1 MKKKKN
7 TDDSQF
13 IEGLNLNQVK
23 VNECY
28 PMKGRMQKI
37 SYDNSQGK
45 DRSETESTLGV
56 QTYIGI
62 TENNFTTIEQ
72 ADYGLL
78 EMILSPTNLNKA
90 YKQVK
95 SNKGSGGVD
104 GLGVE
109 ELLDYLLNHKDELLQ
124 SIIRGKY
131 KPNPVRRVEI
141 PKEGGKKRQLG
152 IPTVVDRVIQQSIA
166 QILSPIYEP
175 LFSNNSYGFRPK
187 RSAHDALKQCQDY
200 ITAGYKYA
208 VDMDLEK
215 YFDTVSHSF
224 LIEVLS
230 RTIKDGRV
238 ISLIHRYMNAGVI
251 ENGQF
256 VETKIG
262 VPQGGNLSPLLSN
275 IMLNELDKELESRG
289 HKFVRY
295 ADDCMI
301 LCKSKRA
308 AQRTLSHIIPFIE
321 GKLYL
326 KVNKE
331 KTVVAHVKDVKFLGY
346 GFYIN
351 RGKGL
356 LRVHPKS
363 IAKMKEKIKL
373 LTCRS
378 NGWGNERRKETLRQY
393 ITGWVNYFKLANM
406 KDLLIV
412 IDKWYRRRLRMVIW
426 KQWKR
431 IKTRFHN
438 LMKLGISRFQAM
450 MFSNTRKGYWRTA
463 KSPILQTS
471 IDNESLQKA
480 GYLFFSTYYRSVRV

>member
-1 MKKKKN
+1 
-7 TDDSQF
+7 
-13 IEGLNLNQVK
+13 
-23 VNECY
+23 
-28 PMKGRMQKI
+28 MKGRKQKI
-37 SYDNSQGK
+37 SNDNSQGK
-45 DRSETESTLGV
+45 DRSATESKLGV
-56 QTYIGI
+56 QTYMGI
-62 TENNFTTIEQ
+62 TENNFTNIEQ
-72 ADYGLL
+72 ADYGLM
-78 EMILSPTNLNKA
+78 EIILSPTSLNKA
-90 YKQVK
+90 YKKVK

-109 ELLDYLLNHKDELLQ
+109 DLLNYLRNHKDELLQ

-141 PKEGGKKRQLG
+141 PKEDGKKRQLG
-152 IPTVVDRVIQQSIA
+152 IPTVVDRVLQQAIA
-166 QILSPIYEP
+166 QTLSPIYEP
-175 LFSNNSYGFRPK
+175 QFSNHSHGFRPK
-187 RSAHDALKQCQDY
+187 RSTHTALKQCQEY

-215 YFDTVSHSF
+215 YFDTVNHSK

-238 ISLIHRYMNAGVI
+238 ISVIHRYLNAGVI
-251 ENGQF
+251 EKGKF
-256 VETKIG
+256 VDTEVG
-262 VPQGGNLSPLLSN
+262 VPQGGPLSPLLSN
-275 IMLNELDKELESRG
+275 VMLNELDKELERRG

-295 ADDCMI
+295 ADDCII

-308 AQRTLSHIIPFIE
+308 AERTLSHIIPFIE
-321 GKLYL
+321 DKLYL

-331 KTVVAHVKDVKFLGY
+331 KTVVAHVNEVKFLGY

-351 RGKGL
+351 KGKGL

-363 IAKMKEKIKL
+363 ISKMKEKIKI
-373 LTCRS
+373 LTSRS
-378 NGWGNERRKETLRQY
+378 NGWGNEKRKEKLRQF

-406 KDLLIV
+406 KSLLV
-412 IDKWYRRRLRMVIW
+412 GIDSWYRRRLRMVIW

-431 IKTRFHN
+431 IKTRFKN
-438 LMKLGISRFQAM
+438 LMKLGISRLQAM

-471 IDNESLQKA
+471 IANESLQKA
-480 GYLFFSTYYRSVRV
+480 GYLFFSTYYRSVHV

>member
-1 MKKKKN
+1 
-7 TDDSQF
+7 
-13 IEGLNLNQVK
+13 VK
-23 VNECY
+23 ENECY

-37 SYDNSQGK
+37 SHDNSQGK
-45 DRSETESTLGV
+45 DRSETESKLGV
-56 QTYIGI
+56 QTYMGI

-95 SNKGSGGVD
+95 SKKGSGGVD

-109 ELLDYLLNHKDELLQ
+109 ELLDYLRHHKDELLQ
-124 SIIRGKY
+124 SIIIGNY

-152 IPTVVDRVIQQSIA
+152 IPTVLDRVIQQAIA
-166 QILSPIYEP
+166 QILSSIYEP
-175 LFSNNSYGFRPK
+175 LFSDNSYGFRPK
-187 RSAHDALKQCQDY
+187 RSAHDALKQCQEY
-200 ITAGYKYA
+200 ISNGYKYA

-215 YFDTVSHSF
+215 YFDTVSHSK
-224 LIEVLS
+224 LIEVLF

-251 ENGQF
+251 EKGKF
-256 VETKIG
+256 VETRTG

-275 IMLNELDKELESRG
+275 IMLNELDKELEVRG

-308 AQRTLSHIIPFIE
+308 AQRTLAHIIPFIE

-331 KTVVAHVKDVKFLGY
+331 KTVVAHVRDVKFLGH
-346 GFYIN
+346 GFYVN
-351 RGKGL
+351 KGEGR

-363 IAKMKEKIKL
+363 IIKMKEKIKE

-378 NGWGNERRKETLRQY
+378 NGLGDERRKVALRQY

-406 KDLLIV
+406 KSLLIE
-412 IDKWYRRRLRMVIW
+412 IDEWYRRRLRMVIW

-431 IKTRFHN
+431 IKTRFQN
-438 LMKLGISRFQAM
+438 LMKLGISRFKAM
-450 MFSNTRKGYWRTA
+450 MFSNTRKGYWRIA

-480 GYLFFSTYYRSVRV
+480 GCLFLSTYYRSVSV

>member
-1 MKKKKN
+1 
-7 TDDSQF
+7 
-13 IEGLNLNQVK
+13 
-23 VNECY
+23 
-28 PMKGRMQKI
+28 MKGRKQKI
-37 SYDNSQGK
+37 SQDTLQVAY
-45 DRSETESTLGV
+45 RSETEIKLGG

-90 YKQVK
+90 YKQVR

-109 ELLDYLLNHKDELLQ
+109 DLLDYLRSHKDELLQ

-187 RSAHDALKQCQDY
+187 RSAHDALKQCQKYVSD
-200 ITAGYKYA
+200 GYKYT

-215 YFDTVSHSF
+215 YFDTVSHSK

-230 RTIKDGRV
+230 KTINDGRV

-251 ENGQF
+251 DKGQF

-262 VPQGGNLSPLLSN
+262 VPQGGPLSPLLSN
-275 IMLNELDKELESRG
+275 IMLNELDTELERRG

-301 LCKSKRA
+301 LCRSKRA
-308 AQRTLSHIIPFIE
+308 AQRTLDHIVPFIE

-331 KTVVAHVKDVKFLGY
+331 KTVVAHVKDVKFLGH
-346 GFYIN
+346 GFYIHK
-351 RGKGL
+351 GQGL

-363 IAKMKEKIKL
+363 IAKMKDKIKE
-373 LTCRS
+373 LTSRS
-378 NGWGNERRKETLRQY
+378 NGWGSERRKVALRQY

-406 KDLLIV
+406 KSLLLE
-412 IDKWYRRRLRMVIW
+412 IDGWYRRRLRMVIW

-431 IKTRFHN
+431 IKTRFQN
-438 LMKLGISRFQAM
+438 LIKLGISKSQAW

-471 IDNESLQKA
+471 IDNESLLKA
-480 GYLFFSTYYRSVRV
+480 GYLFFSIYYRSVRG

>member
-1 MKKKKN
+1 
-7 TDDSQF
+7 
-13 IEGLNLNQVK
+13 
-23 VNECY
+23 
-28 PMKGRMQKI
+28 MKGRMQKI
-37 SYDNSQGK
+37 SHDNSQGK
-45 DRSETESTLGV
+45 DRSETESKLGV
-56 QTYIGI
+56 QTYMGI
-62 TENNFTTIEQ
+62 TENSFTAIDGN
-72 ADYGLL
+72 DYDLL
-78 EMILSPTNLNKA
+78 ELILSPINLNKA

-104 GLGVE
+104 GMGVDE
-109 ELLDYLLNHKDELLQ
+109 IVDYLLHNKEALLT
-124 SIIRGKY
+124 SIANGKY

-152 IPTVVDRVIQQSIA
+152 IPTVVDRVIQQAIA

-175 LFSNNSYGFRPK
+175 LFSNSSYGFRPK
-187 RSAHDALKQCQDY
+187 RGAHDALKQCQEY
-200 ITAGYKYA
+200 ISNGYKYT

-215 YFDTVSHSF
+215 YFDTVSHSK

-251 ENGQF
+251 EKGEF
-256 VETKIG
+256 VETRIG
-262 VPQGGNLSPLLSN
+262 VPQGGPLSPLLSN
-275 IMLNELDKELESRG
+275 IMLNELDKELEHRG
-289 HKFVRY
+289 HKYVRY

-308 AQRTLSHIIPFIE
+308 AQRTLDHIIPFIE

-346 GFYIN
+346 GFYIYK
-351 RGKGL
+351 GKGL

-363 IAKMKEKIKL
+363 IIKMNEKVKL

-378 NGWGNERRKETLRQY
+378 NGWGIERRKLALRQY

-406 KDLLIV
+406 KSLLIET
-412 IDKWYRRRLRMVIW
+412 DKWYRRRLRMVIW

-431 IKTRFHN
+431 IKTRFQN
-438 LMKLGISRFQAM
+438 LMKLGISRLKAM

-471 IDNESLQKA
+471 ITNESLHNA
-480 GYLFFSTYYRSVRV
+480 GYTFFSTYYRSVRV

>member
-1 MKKKKN
+1 
-7 TDDSQF
+7 
-13 IEGLNLNQVK
+13 
-23 VNECY
+23 
-28 PMKGRMQKI
+28 MKGRMQKI
-37 SYDNSQGK
+37 SHDNSQGK
-45 DRSETESTLGV
+45 DRSEIESKLGV
-56 QTYIGI
+56 QTYMGI
-62 TENNFTTIEQ
+62 TENNFTNIEQ

-78 EMILSPTNLNKA
+78 EMILSPINLNKA

-104 GLGVE
+104 GLGVD
-109 ELLDYLLNHKDELLQ
+109 ELLGYLLEHKDELLT
-124 SIIRGKY
+124 SIFIGKY

-152 IPTVVDRVIQQSIA
+152 IPTVIDRVIQQAIA

-175 LFSNNSYGFRPK
+175 LFSNSSYGFRPK
-187 RSAHDALKQCQDY
+187 RSAHDALKQCQEY
-200 ITAGYKYA
+200 ISNGYKYT

-215 YFDTVSHSF
+215 YFDTVCHSK

-230 RTIKDGRV
+230 KTIKDGRV

-251 ENGQF
+251 ENGTF
-256 VETKIG
+256 VETMIG
-262 VPQGGNLSPLLSN
+262 VPQGGPLSPLLSN

-308 AQRTLSHIIPFIE
+308 AQRTLAHIIPFIE
-321 GKLYL
+321 GELYL

-351 RGKGL
+351 KGKGL

-363 IAKMKEKIKL
+363 ITKMKEKVKL
-373 LTCRS
+373 LTSRS
-378 NGWGNERRKETLRQY
+378 NGWGNERRKVELRQY
-393 ITGWVNYFKLANM
+393 ITGWVNYFKLADM
-406 KDLLIV
+406 KNLLIET
-412 IDKWYRRRLRMVIW
+412 DKWYRRRIRMVIW

-431 IKTRFHN
+431 IRTRFHN
-438 LMKLGISRFQAM
+438 LIKLGLNRFQAH

-463 KSPILQTS
+463 KSPILSTTIS
-471 IDNESLQKA
+471 NESLQQA
-480 GYLFFSTYYRSVRV
+480 GYIFFLTYYRSVRV

>member
-1 MKKKKN
+1 
-7 TDDSQF
+7 
-13 IEGLNLNQVK
+13 
-23 VNECY
+23 
-28 PMKGRMQKI
+28 MKGRKQKI
-37 SYDNSQGK
+37 SYDNLQGK
-45 DRSETESTLGV
+45 DRSETESKLGV

-62 TENNFTTIEQ
+62 TENKFTTIEQ

-78 EMILSPTNLNKA
+78 EQILSPTNLNKA
-90 YKQVK
+90 YKRVK

-109 ELLDYLLNHKDELLQ
+109 SLLDYLLTHKDEILQ
-124 SIIRGKY
+124 SITSGKY

-152 IPTVVDRVIQQSIA
+152 IPTVVDRVIQQAIA

-175 LFSNNSYGFRPK
+175 LFSNHSYGFRPK

-200 ITAGYKYA
+200 ITTGYKYT

-215 YFDTVSHSF
+215 YFDTVSHSK

-230 RTIKDGRV
+230 KTIKDGRV

-251 ENGQF
+251 EKGKF
-256 VETKIG
+256 VETKVG
-262 VPQGGNLSPLLSN
+262 VPQGGPLSPLLSN
-275 IMLNELDKELESRG
+275 VMLNELDKELERRG

-308 AQRTLSHIIPFIE
+308 AQRTLDHIIPFIE
-321 GKLYL
+321 DKLYL

-331 KTVVAHVKDVKFLGY
+331 KTTVAHVRDVKFLGH
-346 GFYIN
+346 GFYLN
-351 RGKGL
+351 KGKGL

-363 IAKMKEKIKL
+363 ITKMKEKIKR
-373 LTCRS
+373 LTSRS
-378 NGWGNERRKETLRQY
+378 NGWGNERRKVALKQY
-393 ITGWVNYFKLANM
+393 IKGWVNYFKLANM
-406 KDLLIV
+406 KSLLIET
-412 IDKWYRRRLRMVIW
+412 DKWYRRRLRMVMW

-431 IKTRFHN
+431 IKTRFQN
-438 LMKLGISRFQAM
+438 LMKLGISKFQAM

-471 IDNESLQKA
+471 ISNESLRKA
-480 GYLFFSTYYRSVRV
+480 GYLFFSTYYHSVRV

>member
-1 MKKKKN
+1 
-7 TDDSQF
+7 
-13 IEGLNLNQVK
+13 
-23 VNECY
+23 
-28 PMKGRMQKI
+28 MKGRMQKI
-37 SYDNSQGK
+37 SHDNSQGK
-45 DRSETESTLGV
+45 DRSETESKLGV

-62 TENNFTTIEQ
+62 TENNFTTIDGN
-72 ADYGLL
+72 AYDLL
-78 EMILSPTNLNKA
+78 ELILAPTNLNTA

-104 GLGVE
+104 GMGVDE
-109 ELLDYLLNHKDELLQ
+109 IVDYLIHHKETVLT
-124 SIIRGKY
+124 SIVNGKY

-152 IPTVVDRVIQQSIA
+152 IPTVVDRVIQQAIA
-166 QILSPIYEP
+166 QIISPIYEP
-175 LFSNNSYGFRPK
+175 LFSNSSYGFRPK
-187 RSAHDALKQCQDY
+187 RGAHDALKQCQEY
-200 ITAGYKYA
+200 ISNGYKYT

-215 YFDTVSHSF
+215 YFDTVSHSK

-251 ENGQF
+251 EKGKF

-262 VPQGGNLSPLLSN
+262 VPQGGPLSPLLSN
-275 IMLNELDKELESRG
+275 IMLNELDKELERRG

-308 AQRTLSHIIPFIE
+308 AQRTLDHIIPFIE

-346 GFYIN
+346 GFYIFK
-351 RGKGL
+351 GKGL

-363 IAKMKEKIKL
+363 ITKMREKVKL

-378 NGWGNERRKETLRQY
+378 NGWGNERRKLALRQY

-406 KDLLIV
+406 KSLLIET
-412 IDKWYRRRLRMVIW
+412 DRWYRRRLRMVIW

-431 IKTRFHN
+431 IKTRFQN
-438 LMKLGISRFQAM
+438 LMKLGVSKFQAM
-450 MFSNTRKGYWRTA
+450 MFSNTRKGSWRSA
-463 KSPILQTS
+463 KSPILSTS
-471 IDNESLQKA
+471 ITNESLHKA
-480 GYLFFSTYYRSVRV
+480 GYTFFSTYYSSVRG

>member
-1 MKKKKN
+1 
-7 TDDSQF
+7 
-13 IEGLNLNQVK
+13 
-23 VNECY
+23 
-28 PMKGRMQKI
+28 MQKI
-37 SYDNSQGK
+37 SQDTSQVE
-45 DRSETESTLGV
+45 DRSETENKFGG

-62 TENNFTTIEQ
+62 TENNFTNIDGN
-72 ADYGLL
+72 DYDLL
-78 EMILSPTNLNKA
+78 EMILAPTNLNKA

-104 GLGVE
+104 GMVVE
-109 ELLDYLLNHKDELLQ
+109 ELLNHLLQHKDELLT
-124 SIIRGKY
+124 SIDIGKY

-152 IPTVVDRVIQQSIA
+152 IPTVVDRVIQQAIA

-175 LFSNNSYGFRPK
+175 LFSKFSYGFRPK
-187 RSAHDALKQCQDY
+187 RSAHHALKQCQEY
-200 ITAGYKYA
+200 ISSGYKYT

-215 YFDTVSHSF
+215 YFDTVSHSK

-230 RTIKDGRV
+230 RTITDGRV
-238 ISLIHRYMNAGVI
+238 VSLIHKYMNAGVI
-251 ENGQF
+251 EKGKF
-256 VETKIG
+256 VETMIG
-262 VPQGGNLSPLLSN
+262 VPQGGPLSPLLSN
-275 IMLNELDKELESRG
+275 IMLNELDKELERRG

-308 AQRTLSHIIPFIE
+308 AQRTLAHIIPFIE

-351 RGKGL
+351 KGKGL

-363 IAKMKEKIKL
+363 IAKMKEKVKL

-406 KDLLIV
+406 KSLLIE

-426 KQWKR
+426 KQWKLVR
-431 IKTRFHN
+431 TRFTN
-438 LMKLGISRFQAM
+438 LMKLGLSRVQSM

-480 GYLFFSTYYRSVRV
+480 GYLFFSTYYRSVCV

>member
-1 MKKKKN
+1 
-7 TDDSQF
+7 
-13 IEGLNLNQVK
+13 
-23 VNECY
+23 
-28 PMKGRMQKI
+28 MQKI
-37 SYDNSQGK
+37 SQDTSQVA
-45 DRSETESTLGV
+45 DRSETESKLGG

-62 TENNFTTIEQ
+62 TENNFTTIDGK
-72 ADYGLL
+72 DYDLL
-78 EMILSPTNLNKA
+78 ELVLAPTNLNKA
-90 YKQVK
+90 YLQVK

-104 GLGVE
+104 GMGVE
-109 ELLDYLLNHKDELLQ
+109 ELLDYLLQHKAELLT
-124 SIIRGKY
+124 SIAIGKY

-152 IPTVVDRVIQQSIA
+152 IPTVVDRVIQQAIA

-175 LFSNNSYGFRPK
+175 LFSNSSYGFRPK
-187 RSAHDALKQCQDY
+187 RSAHDALKQCQEY
-200 ITAGYKYA
+200 ISNGYKYT

-215 YFDTVSHSF
+215 YFDTVCHSK

-251 ENGQF
+251 EKGKF

-262 VPQGGNLSPLLSN
+262 VPQGGPLSPLLSN
-275 IMLNELDKELESRG
+275 IMLNELDKELERRG

-308 AQRTLSHIIPFIE
+308 ARRTLDHIIPFIE
-321 GKLYL
+321 GELYL

-331 KTVVAHVKDVKFLGY
+331 KTVVAHVNDVKFLGY

-351 RGKGL
+351 KGKGL
-356 LRVHPKS
+356 LRVHSKS
-363 IAKMKEKIKL
+363 IIKMKEKVKL

-378 NGWGNERRKETLRQY
+378 NGWGNERRKVALRQY

-406 KDLLIV
+406 KSLLMDV
-412 IDKWYRRRLRMVIW
+412 DGWYRRRLRMVIW

-431 IKTRFHN
+431 IKTRFQN
-438 LMKLGISRFQAM
+438 LMKLGISSFKSM
-450 MFSNTRKGYWRTA
+450 MFSNTRKGYWHIA

-471 IDNESLQKA
+471 ITNESLHNA
-480 GYLFFSTYYRSVRV
+480 GYTFFSTYYRSVRV

>member
-1 MKKKKN
+1 
-7 TDDSQF
+7 
-13 IEGLNLNQVK
+13 
-23 VNECY
+23 
-28 PMKGRMQKI
+28 MKGRKQKI
-37 SYDNSQGK
+37 SQDNSQGK
-45 DRSETESTLGV
+45 DRSETESKLGV

-72 ADYGLL
+72 ADFGLL
-78 EMILSPTNLNKA
+78 EQILSPTNLNKA

-95 SNKGSGGVD
+95 SNRGSGGVD
-104 GLGVE
+104 GLGVD
-109 ELLDYLLNHKDELLQ
+109 ELQNYLRNHKDEILQ

-152 IPTVVDRVIQQSIA
+152 IPTVVDRVIQQAIA

-187 RSAHDALKQCQDY
+187 RGAHDALKQCQDY
-200 ITAGYKYA
+200 ITAGYKYT

-215 YFDTVSHSF
+215 YFDTVSHSK
-224 LIEVLS
+224 LIEIVS
-230 RTIKDGRV
+230 KTIKDARV
-238 ISLIHRYMNAGVI
+238 ISLIHKYMNAGVI
-251 ENGQF
+251 DNGKF

-262 VPQGGNLSPLLSN
+262 VPQGGPLSPLLSN
-275 IMLNELDKELESRG
+275 IMLNELDNELEYRG

-308 AQRTLSHIIPFIE
+308 AQRTLDHIIPFIE
-321 GKLYL
+321 RKLFL

-331 KTVVAHVKDVKFLGY
+331 KTVVAHVKDVKFLGH

-351 RGKGL
+351 KGKGL

-363 IAKMKEKIKL
+363 ITKMKEKIKE
-373 LTCRS
+373 LTSRS
-378 NGWGNERRKETLRQY
+378 NGWGNERRKLALKAFVS
-393 ITGWVNYFKLANM
+393 GWVNYFKFANM
-406 KDLLIV
+406 KSLLIET
-412 IDKWYRRRLRMVIW
+412 DKWYRRRLRMVTW

-431 IKTRFHN
+431 IKTRFQN
-438 LMKLGISRFQAM
+438 LMKLGISKFQAM
-450 MFSNTRKGYWRTA
+450 LFSNTRKSYWRTA
-463 KSPILQTS
+463 KSPILSTS
-471 IDNESLQKA
+471 ISNDLLQKA
-480 GYLFFSTYYRSVRV
+480 GYLFFSTHYRSVHV

>member
-1 MKKKKN
+1 
-7 TDDSQF
+7 
-13 IEGLNLNQVK
+13 
-23 VNECY
+23 
-28 PMKGRMQKI
+28 MQKI
-37 SYDNSQGK
+37 SQDTSQVE
-45 DRSETESTLGV
+45 DRSETENKFGG

-62 TENNFTTIEQ
+62 TENNFTNIDGN
-72 ADYGLL
+72 DYDLL
-78 EMILSPTNLNKA
+78 EMILAPTNLNKA

-104 GLGVE
+104 GMVVE
-109 ELLDYLLNHKDELLQ
+109 ELLNHLLQHKDELLT
-124 SIIRGKY
+124 SIDIGKY

-152 IPTVVDRVIQQSIA
+152 IPTVVDRVIQQAIA

-175 LFSNNSYGFRPK
+175 LFSKFSYGFRPK
-187 RSAHDALKQCQDY
+187 RSAHHALKQSQEY
-200 ITAGYKYA
+200 ISSGYKYT

-215 YFDTVSHSF
+215 YFDTVSHSK

-230 RTIKDGRV
+230 RTITDGRV
-238 ISLIHRYMNAGVI
+238 VSLIHKYMNAGVI
-251 ENGQF
+251 EKGKF
-256 VETKIG
+256 VETMIG
-262 VPQGGNLSPLLSN
+262 VPQGDPLSPLLSN
-275 IMLNELDKELESRG
+275 IMLNELDKELERRG

-308 AQRTLSHIIPFIE
+308 AQRTLAHIIPFIE

-351 RGKGL
+351 KGKGL

-363 IAKMKEKIKL
+363 IAKMKEKVKL

-406 KDLLIV
+406 KSLLIE

-426 KQWKR
+426 KQWKLVR
-431 IKTRFHN
+431 TRFTN
-438 LMKLGISRFQAM
+438 LMKLGLSRVQSM

-480 GYLFFSTYYRSVRV
+480 GYLFFSTYYRSVCV